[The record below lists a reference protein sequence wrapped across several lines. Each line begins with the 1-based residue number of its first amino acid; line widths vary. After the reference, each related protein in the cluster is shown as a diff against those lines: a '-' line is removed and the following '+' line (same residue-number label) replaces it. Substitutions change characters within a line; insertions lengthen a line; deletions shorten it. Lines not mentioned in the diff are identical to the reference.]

1 MEYRQLPDGTKISTI
16 SVGVGN
22 YAYARVSPEEIE
34 KIFQVASCLTGA
46 VSAREMERTL
56 QFYDAPAER
65 RDYSFIGALQSK
77 EMAGSCTYCGHC
89 QPCPA
94 GIDISA
100 VNRYYDLAKV
110 GDQLAVEHYK
120 ALSKNAYHC
129 TGCGVCVKRCPF
141 HVDAKSKMKEISKFF
156 SLVK

>member
-1 MEYRQLPDGTKISTI
+1 MAITVMKPYNNGQLLDGRLSPFGRAMTTEQCLQ
-16 SVGVGN
+16 
-22 YAYARVSPEEIE
+22 YALDRPAV
-34 KIFQVASCLTGA
+34 VSCLAGA

-56 QFYDAPAER
+56 QFYHAPVEQ

-94 GIDISA
+94 GIDIGA

-120 ALSKNAYHC
+120 ALSKNGSHC

-141 HVDAKSKMKEISKFF
+141 HFDAKSRMAEIAQFF
-156 SLVK
+156 L